1 LSAKVSLSWRN
12 LRIAGTGRPYMLLAL
27 TGATGFIGQY
37 LLRELPVPAS
47 SPACENLRFASR
59 EILPC

>member
-1 LSAKVSLSWRN
+1 
-12 LRIAGTGRPYMLLAL
+12 MLLAL